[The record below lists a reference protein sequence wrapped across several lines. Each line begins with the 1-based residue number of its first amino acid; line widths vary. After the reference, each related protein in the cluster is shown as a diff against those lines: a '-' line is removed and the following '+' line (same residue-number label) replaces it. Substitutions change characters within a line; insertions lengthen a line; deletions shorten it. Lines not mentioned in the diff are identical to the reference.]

1 MNPANIQPAFMGFY
15 NSVATC
21 FRKYT
26 APLGARRKEA
36 GGGESGEGSA
46 SGEEEPLAQTT
57 ASLEEAKQQELEQQQ
72 QQQQQQQQEQQ
83 QVQEPEEPELP
94 SEPELPPDVLHK
106 HDENIVF
113 KVLTQ
118 EYSDAAVDLLCNHFF
133 KDEPLGKAL
142 YLDSP
147 REVDHWLSK
156 VLPHMIS
163 HGVSVMA
170 IDESSNGRLV
180 GVAINSIKKRGD
192 APGPD
197 DFLAWID
204 PQRDPKMFKIIS
216 FLTQLASDIDFFG
229 QYKVDKFFNFELL
242 NVDKEYGGR
251 GIASMLVLQSCNVA
265 RTQGFSCLV
274 AETTG
279 IFSAKIFGK
288 HAFKTIREVQ
298 YSQYRQNGRIAFPN
312 TGIHTSARVS
322 VKILE
327 PLDSNNSDQQQS
339 QAPRPHPGSR

>member
-1 MNPANIQPAFMGFY
+1 MSP
-15 NSVATC
+15 
-21 FRKYT
+21 
-26 APLGARRKEA
+26 PLGTRRKDGA
-36 GGGESGEGSA
+36 SGEGSEGSA
-46 SGEEEPLAQTT
+46 PGEEDPLAQTT
-57 ASLEEAKQQELEQQQ
+57 AGQEAQQQLEQSQQ
-72 QQQQQQQQEQQ
+72 KQEQQ
-83 QVQEPEEPELP
+83 QVEPEEPELP

-170 IDESSNGRLV
+170 IDESANGRLV
-180 GVAINSIKKRGD
+180 GVAINSIKRRGD

-204 PQRDPKMFKIIS
+204 PKKDPKMFKIIS
-216 FLTQLASDIDFFG
+216 FLTQLASDIDFFS
-229 QYKVDKFFNFELL
+229 QYSVEKFFNFELL
-242 NVDKEYGGR
+242 NVDKSYGGR
-251 GIASMLVLQSCNVA
+251 GIASMLVQQSCNVA
-265 RTQGFSCLV
+265 RTQGFTCLV

-279 IFSAKIFGK
+279 IFSAKIFGR
-288 HAFKTIREVQ
+288 HTFKTIREVQ
-298 YSQYRQNGRIAFPN
+298 YSQFRQNGRIAFPN

-327 PLDSNNSDQQQS
+327 PLVPNST
-339 QAPRPHPGSR
+339 

>member
-1 MNPANIQPAFMGFY
+1 MNPANIQPTFMGFY

-21 FRKYT
+21 FRKYA
-26 APLGARRKEA
+26 APLAPKRKE
-36 GGGESGEGSA
+36 GEEGAEGEGA
-46 SGEEEPLAQTT
+46 AAGEEQEPLAQPPTDPQT
-57 ASLEEAKQQELEQQQ
+57 DAGVEP
-72 QQQQQQQQEQQ
+72 
-83 QVQEPEEPELP
+83 EPEEPELP

-113 KVLTQ
+113 KILTQ

-156 VLPHMIS
+156 VLPHMID

-170 IDESSNGRLV
+170 IDESAEGRLV

-197 DFLAWID
+197 DFLAWIN
-204 PQRDPKMFKIIS
+204 PQKDPKMFKIIS
-216 FLTQLASDIDFFG
+216 FLSQLASDIDFYG
-229 QYKVDKFFNFELL
+229 QYNVDKFLNFELL
-242 NVDKEYGGR
+242 NVDKAYGGR
-251 GIASMLVLQSCNVA
+251 GIASMLVQQSCNVA
-265 RTQGFSCLV
+265 RNQGFTCLV

-279 IFSAKIFGK
+279 IFSAKIFGR
-288 HAFKTIREVQ
+288 HNFKTIREVQ
-298 YSQYRQNGRIAFPN
+298 YSQFRQNGRIAFPN

-322 VKILE
+322 VKILD
-327 PLDSNNSDQQQS
+327 PVASPGPTPSATPGPGTPSKRSSIASTTASINNRMS
-339 QAPRPHPGSR
+339 

>member
-1 MNPANIQPAFMGFY
+1 MNPANIQPTFMGFY

-26 APLGARRKEA
+26 APLGTRLKES
-36 GGGESGEGSA
+36 GRGEGSEGSA
-46 SGEEEPLAQTT
+46 PGEEDPLAEIS
-57 ASLEEAKQQELEQQQ
+57 SLEETQQQ
-72 QQQQQQQQEQQ
+72 QHQETQQL
-83 QVQEPEEPELP
+83 QEPEEPELP
-94 SEPELPPDVLHK
+94 SEPQLPPDVLHK
-106 HDENIVF
+106 HDETIVF
-113 KVLTQ
+113 KILTQ

-170 IDESSNGRLV
+170 IDESANGRLV
-180 GVAINSIKKRGD
+180 GVAINSIKRRGD
-192 APGPD
+192 TPGPD

-204 PQRDPKMFKIIS
+204 PQKDPKMYKIIS
-216 FLTQLASDIDFFG
+216 FLTKLASDIDFFG
-229 QYKVDKFFNFELL
+229 QYGVDKFLNFELL
-242 NVDKEYGGR
+242 NVDKSYGGR

-265 RTQGFSCLV
+265 RAQGFTCLV
-274 AETTG
+274 TETTG
-279 IFSAKIFGK
+279 IFSAKIFAR

-312 TGIHTSARVS
+312 TGIHNSARVS
-322 VKILE
+322 VKILD
-327 PLDSNNSDQQQS
+327 PLQPNSS
-339 QAPRPHPGSR
+339 

>member
-1 MNPANIQPAFMGFY
+1 MNPSNLQPTIMGFY

-26 APLGARRKEA
+26 VGAPIGPRRRDPEGGVDTEVVTEGVPSDQATSQEDALLKGAET
-36 GGGESGEGSA
+36 
-46 SGEEEPLAQTT
+46 L
-57 ASLEEAKQQELEQQQ
+57 
-72 QQQQQQQQEQQ
+72 
-83 QVQEPEEPELP
+83 QEPEDPVLP

-106 HDENIVF
+106 HDESIVF
-113 KVLTQ
+113 KILTE
-118 EYSDAAVDLLCNHFF
+118 EYSDRAVDLLCNHFF

-170 IDESSNGRLV
+170 IDEAAEGRLV
-180 GVAINSIKKRGD
+180 GVAINSIKRRGD
-192 APGPD
+192 PPGPD

-204 PQRDPKMFKIIS
+204 PKKDPKMYRIIS
-216 FLTQLASDIDFFG
+216 FLTQLAGDIDFYG
-229 QYKVDKFFNFELL
+229 NYNVDRFLSFELL

-251 GIASMLVLQSCNVA
+251 GIASMLVEQSCNVA
-265 RTQGFSCLV
+265 RKQEFTCLV

-279 IFSAKIFGK
+279 IFSAKIFAR

-298 YSQYRQNGRIAFPN
+298 YSQYRQNGRLCFPN
-312 TGIHTSARVS
+312 TGIHTSARVC
-322 VKILE
+322 VKILPPIE
-327 PLDSNNSDQQQS
+327 ESTT
-339 QAPRPHPGSR
+339 